1 MSQGG
6 EIIRVHIFTTA
17 VCGCAL
23 KTFKLIVAF
32 KWSFFFIS
40 AYMKNN
46 AANHHSHH
54 IKQNN
59 VCLFSER
66 EWTVILS
73 LFMSDLLYLWLCVKK
88 LKPWVY
94 TAARTA
100 QCGTTL
106 KCWQET
112 EPVFKE
118 EKPQLLKPD

>member
-1 MSQGG
+1 M
-6 EIIRVHIFTTA
+6 II
-17 VCGCAL
+17 
-23 KTFKLIVAF
+23 
-32 KWSFFFIS
+32 FFIS

-46 AANHHSHH
+46 AVNFNHSHH